1 MWDRDAFPNR
11 GAARRIATNAPVEK
25 SLPLRPNP
33 RAMPESRSTIT
44 VETGDSVRRLQEL
57 TDAVDKAQEAYK
69 EAAKSNDHAKTVAAQ
84 KVWKEATRELAK
96 HTQALERTELAAK
109 ELSSMTLVQ
118 LERRQRDLIYQLK
131 RTHEGTQEYQQLQG
145 QLQQVNT
152 RVGELR
158 QSLRATTDAQ
168 RDLNAQTQKGALGHR
183 LLHGLMGSVTGA
195 ASKMGGALKTAL
207 NSLSGGFL
215 GAIGSIAGVIGA
227 LKKAVGASDEFTAKM
242 ANLQALT
249 GLRGDD
255 LDWLGEKARSMGS
268 AMTDAGVRIAKSS
281 NEIAD
286 AFALMGSA
294 KPELLGDKEALAGVT
309 EAALTLAAAAG
320 LDTNE
325 AVTSLANTM
334 NQFGAGAQEA
344 SRYINTLAAGSQA
357 GSAGVDLISKAITKF
372 GAVAAGA
379 NLSVEE
385 SVALIETLAA
395 KGIQGEVAGTKLNS
409 VLIALQTGADAF
421 NPKIVGLNQ
430 AFENLAAA
438 NLTTAEKVKIF
449 GQGNIAAGEILIQN
463 RAQLADLTQAV
474 TGTGTAF
481 EQAAI
486 NTNDNATRTQ
496 QMLNRL
502 QVAYQK
508 VGDALQPLLA
518 NALSF
523 LTSIMDTLG
532 DLWDDTAPLR
542 EFLGNALGAIFEVV
556 KAQIQ
561 MVVDVLATLLKG
573 LSSLVEWIGGAT
585 TATEKY
591 NQAIAREQA
600 ALDQLVATA
609 TDEGATLQA
618 RQAAIEEINARY
630 GQYLPNLL
638 SEKSTLQEIAQ
649 AQELATQ
656 ALEHNM
662 AVKMRQEALEKAA
675 QKGMEGRQKLLTK
688 LYERVA
694 EDAGANSRVA
704 KAELDGLLRQTEI
717 SLEQAQ
723 AFAAKWGKLHF
734 WDSKQ
739 TTKDG
744 QAYSRTLAD
753 MIRSVKTFEKENHDS
768 IEKVKQEYDSLLNT
782 TTAPQTYQHAA
793 AQPKA
798 APAPAAATAA
808 ASAAQPAPA
817 RSKAPAPIQG
827 TADAT
832 KAELQKAADI
842 TEQWYKAE
850 QIKLIEAYT
859 QQKLTKGQLAEE
871 QHVLELTYLIKRRAE
886 AERAG
891 KNLVDLDLQIARA
904 TQAVWDDAHAQ
915 ELEAQKK
922 ANEEKL
928 KEEQEQAA
936 KEQEVRDAQIQAAE
950 EEAERR
956 KEITKAVGE
965 FAKEMTLEFTD
976 LMGEYMTQTEDQQGD
991 FGKRLSLIML
1001 NTLHKIVRMVIGQV
1015 WIWSMGMADSIASY
1029 GIIGALRAAAI
1040 TVAIEGVFAGIK
1052 AAVTSQNYQGR
1063 LLATGAQDG
1072 RTYTVPYLG
1081 EVEGVT
1087 YVPNPALISERGGEL
1102 IVDAARSR
1110 QIRLR
1115 YPWLLEQLRAVP
1127 QHASGTLGVSATV
1140 PSAAAARATTDPTR
1154 SAAPTATERE
1164 LANLLREANR
1174 TLGALRRDLGGG
1186 VQATVQ
1192 LHDIESAQQRA
1203 QAARQRAGR

>member
-1 MWDRDAFPNR
+1 
-11 GAARRIATNAPVEK
+11 
-25 SLPLRPNP
+25 
-33 RAMPESRSTIT
+33 MPESRSTIT

-168 RDLNAQTQKGALGHR
+168 RSLNAQIHQGSLGHR
-183 LLHGLMGSVTGA
+183 MLHGLMGSVTGA
-195 ASKMGGALKTAL
+195 AGKMGGALKTAL

-255 LDWLGEKARSMGS
+255 LDWLGEKARS
-268 AMTDAGVRIAKSS
+268 
-281 NEIAD
+281 
-286 AFALMGSA
+286 MGSA

-409 VLIALQTGADAF
+409 VLIALQTGADEF

-438 NLTTAEKVKIF
+438 NLSTAEKVKIF

-502 QVAYQK
+502 EVAYQK

-609 TDEGATLQA
+609 TDESTTLQA

-662 AVKMRQEALEKAA
+662 AVKMRQEALEKAT

-694 EDAGANSRVA
+694 EDAGANSKVA

-808 ASAAQPAPA
+808 APAAQPAAA

-842 TEQWYKAE
+842 TEQWYKGE

-859 QQKLTKGQLAEE
+859 QQKLTKSQLAEE
-871 QHVLELTYLIKRRAE
+871 QHVLELTYLLKRRTE

-976 LMGEYMTQTEDQQGD
+976 LMSEYMTQTEDQQGD

-1072 RTYTVPYLG
+1072 RTYAVPYLG

-1127 QHASGTLGVSATV
+1127 QHASGTLGGSATV
-1140 PSAAAARATTDPTR
+1140 PSAPAARATTDPTR
-1154 SAAPTATERE
+1154 SAAPSATERE

-1174 TLGALRRDLGGG
+1174 TLDALRRDLGGG

-1203 QAARQRAGR
+1203 QAARQRAASL

>member
-1 MWDRDAFPNR
+1 
-11 GAARRIATNAPVEK
+11 
-25 SLPLRPNP
+25 
-33 RAMPESRSTIT
+33 MPESRSTIT

-168 RDLNAQTQKGALGHR
+168 RSLNAQIHQGSLGHR
-183 LLHGLMGSVTGA
+183 MLHGLMGSVTGA
-195 ASKMGGALKTAL
+195 AGKMGGALKTAL

-268 AMTDAGVRIAKSS
+268 ALTDAGVRIAKSS

-409 VLIALQTGADAF
+409 VLIALQTGADEF

-438 NLTTAEKVKIF
+438 NLSTAEKVKIF

-502 QVAYQK
+502 EVAYQK

-662 AVKMRQEALEKAA
+662 AVKMRQEALEKAT

-694 EDAGANSRVA
+694 EDAGANSKVA

-782 TTAPQTYQHAA
+782 TTAPQTYQHAP
-793 AQPKA
+793 AQPQAAPTLA
-798 APAPAAATAA
+798 APAT
-808 ASAAQPAPA
+808 AAQPAPA
-817 RSKAPAPIQG
+817 RSKVPAAIQG
-827 TADAT
+827 TAEAT

-842 TEQWYKAE
+842 TEQWYKGE

-859 QQKLTKGQLAEE
+859 QQKLTKSQLAEE
-871 QHVLELTYLIKRRAE
+871 QHVLELTYLLKRRTE

-891 KNLVDLDLQIARA
+891 KNLVDLEIARA

-976 LMGEYMTQTEDQQGD
+976 LMSEYMTQTEDQQGD

-1203 QAARQRAGR
+1203 QAARQRAASL

>member
-1 MWDRDAFPNR
+1 
-11 GAARRIATNAPVEK
+11 
-25 SLPLRPNP
+25 
-33 RAMPESRSTIT
+33 MPESRSTIT

-57 TDAVDKAQEAYK
+57 TEAVDKAQEAYK
-69 EAAKSNDHAKTVAAQ
+69 EAAKSNDHAATVAAQ
-84 KVWKEATRELAK
+84 KAWKEATRELAK

-109 ELSSMTLVQ
+109 ELSSLTLVQ

-131 RTHEGTQEYQQLQG
+131 RTHEGTQEYQQLQS

-152 RVGELR
+152 RVGTLR

-168 RDLNAQTQKGALGHR
+168 RDLNAQIHQGSLGHR
-183 LLHGLMGSVTGA
+183 MLHGLMGSVTGA
-195 ASKMGGALKTAL
+195 AGKMGGALKTAL

-249 GLRGDD
+249 GLRGND
-255 LDWLGEKARSMGS
+255 LDWLGEKARGMSS
-268 AMTDAGVRIAKSS
+268 ALTDAGVRIAKSS
-281 NEIAD
+281 TEIAD

-320 LDTNE
+320 LETNE

-385 SVALIETLAA
+385 SVGLIETLAA
-395 KGIQGEVAGTKLNS
+395 KGVQGEVAGTKLNS
-409 VLIALQTGADAF
+409 VLIALQTGADEF

-438 NLTTAEKVKIF
+438 NLSTAEKVKIF

-474 TGTGTAF
+474 TATGTAYQ
-481 EQAAI
+481 QAAI
-486 NTNDNATRTQ
+486 NTDDNATRTQ
-496 QMLNRL
+496 QMLNRV

-508 VGDALQPLLA
+508 LGDALQPLLA

-542 EFLGNALGAIFEVV
+542 EFLGTALGAIFEVV

-561 MVVDVLATLLKG
+561 VVVDVLATLLKG
-573 LSSLVEWIGGAT
+573 LSSLVEWIGGAA

-609 TDEGATLQA
+609 TDEGTTLQA

-662 AVKMRQEALEKAA
+662 AVKMRQEALEKAT

-694 EDAGANSRVA
+694 EDAGANSKVA
-704 KAELDGLLRQTEI
+704 KAELDGLMRQTEI

-782 TTAPQTYQHAA
+782 TTAPQTYQHAP
-793 AQPKA
+793 AQPEA
-798 APAPAAATAA
+798 AP
-808 ASAAQPAPA
+808 AAQPAAAAPVAKPTPA
-817 RSKAPAPIQG
+817 RRKTATPTQG
-827 TADAT
+827 LATAT
-832 KAELQKAADI
+832 KTELQKAADL
-842 TEQWYKAE
+842 TEQWYKTE
-850 QIKLIEAYT
+850 QTKLIEAYT
-859 QQKLTKGQLAEE
+859 QQKLTKEQLNTE
-871 QHVLELTYLIKRRAE
+871 QRALELTYLMQRRAE

-891 KNLVDLDLQIARA
+891 KSLVDLDLQIARA
-904 TQAVWDDAHAQ
+904 TQAVWEDAHAK

-922 ANEEKL
+922 ANEDKL

-936 KEQEVRDAQIQAAE
+936 KEDEARAAKLAKQQEDMEAHAE
-950 EEAERR
+950 MVKQVSDVAGGFAEDFGQMMGDFLANTEEQE
-956 KEITKAVGE
+956 GE
-965 FAKEMTLEFTD
+965 FGKKFVV
-976 LMGEYMTQTEDQQGD
+976 LMLD
-991 FGKRLSLIML
+991 
-1001 NTLHKIVRMVIGQV
+1001 TLHKIVRM
-1015 WIWSMGMADSIASY
+1015 AIASIVAQSLASAESVASW
-1029 GIIGALRAAAI
+1029 GVAGALKAAAL
-1040 TVAIEGVFAGIK
+1040 TLAVEAAF
-1052 AAVTSQNYQGR
+1052 AAVKGMVTAQHYQGR

-1072 RTYTVPYLG
+1072 RTYAVPYLG

-1127 QHASGTLGVSATV
+1127 QHASGTLGIRPPAVAPRPATALQTPTSQAI
-1140 PSAAAARATTDPTR
+1140 PS
-1154 SAAPTATERE
+1154 ATERE
-1164 LANLLREANR
+1164 LADLLREANR

-1192 LHDIESAQQRA
+1192 LTDIESAQQRA
-1203 QAARQRAGR
+1203 QAARQRAARM

>member
-1 MWDRDAFPNR
+1 
-11 GAARRIATNAPVEK
+11 
-25 SLPLRPNP
+25 
-33 RAMPESRSTIT
+33 MPESRSTIT

-195 ASKMGGALKTAL
+195 AGKMGGALKTAL

-320 LDTNE
+320 LETNE

-798 APAPAAATAA
+798 APAPAAA
-808 ASAAQPAPA
+808 
-817 RSKAPAPIQG
+817 
-827 TADAT
+827 
-832 KAELQKAADI
+832 
-842 TEQWYKAE
+842 WYKTE